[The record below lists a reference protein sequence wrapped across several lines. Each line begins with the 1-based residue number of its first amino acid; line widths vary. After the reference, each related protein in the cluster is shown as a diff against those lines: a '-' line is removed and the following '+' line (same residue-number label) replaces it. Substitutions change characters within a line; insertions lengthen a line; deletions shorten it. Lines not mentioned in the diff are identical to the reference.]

1 MRMENSE
8 DAFSLNEKELME
20 FYGYR
25 GILGKFRL
33 RLKIINSW
41 ILHSLAYFSIHSGF
55 AIKMQKL
62 RGVKIGENCHFCPY
76 VQIDLVYPNLVTIED
91 NVTIGSNTMIFAHTN
106 PTANLFFKKGPYSRK
121 VEPVIIKS
129 GAVITPGSI
138 IMAGV
143 TIGENSI
150 VSPGSVVSQDV
161 PEYCVVVGNPAR
173 VVKKI
178 EH

>member
-1 MRMENSE
+1 MDDTEDISEINEN
-8 DAFSLNEKELME
+8 ELIKY
-20 FYGYR
+20 YGY
-25 GILGKFRL
+25 GKIFGKLQL
-33 RLKIINSW
+33 RLKFARSW
-41 ILHSLAYFSIHSGF
+41 ILHSLAYFSPHPGF
-55 AIKMQKL
+55 TIKMQKL
-62 RGVKIGENCHFCPY
+62 RGVKIGKNCHFCPY
-76 VQIDLVYPNLVTIED
+76 VQIDLVYPDLVRIED

-121 VEPVIIKS
+121 VKPVIIKS

-143 TIGENSI
+143 TIGENAI

-161 PEYCVVVGNPAR
+161 PDYCVVVGNPAR

>member
-1 MRMENSE
+1 MENTE
-8 DAFSLNEKELME
+8 KALTLNEKELME
-20 FYGYR
+20 FYGYN

-33 RLKIINSW
+33 RLKILNSW
-41 ILHSLAYFSIHSGF
+41 TLHSLGYFSIHSGF
-55 AIKMQKL
+55 TIKMQKL
-62 RGVKIGENCHFCPY
+62 RGVKIGKNCHFCPY
-76 VQIDLVYPNLVTIED
+76 VQIDLVYPDLVTIED

-121 VEPVIIKS
+121 VKPVIIKS

-143 TIGENSI
+143 TIGENAI